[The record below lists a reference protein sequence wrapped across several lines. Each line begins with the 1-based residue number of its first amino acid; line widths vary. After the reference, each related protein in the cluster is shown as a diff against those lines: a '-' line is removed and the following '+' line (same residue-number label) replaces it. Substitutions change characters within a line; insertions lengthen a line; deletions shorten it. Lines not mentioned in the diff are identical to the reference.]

1 MNAFRVRN
9 SDLRHFKTE
18 EIKDYTDVLLKES
31 QNLRQPNSTILVAG
45 GVLFIFFGT
54 LSLSILITRV
64 FYKENQINGLTHD
77 VYLEQAKTLMKV
89 AFLSMIDKLASVAGS
104 VASVLLLKPIIY
116 GTWRTQEQTSCVYNV
131 ETISSS
137 VIAGIASIAGAS
149 GYVKIH
155 DSAVIGACG
164 GVIYLLSNL
173 LLNRYQLDD
182 PLQATQTHLF
192 CGLWG
197 VIAFGLV
204 HKEKGLMMTGDFSF
218 IGI

>member
-1 MNAFRVRN
+1 MR
-9 SDLRHFKTE
+9 
-18 EIKDYTDVLLKES
+18 
-31 QNLRQPNSTILVAG
+31 
-45 GVLFIFFGT
+45 
-54 LSLSILITRV
+54 
-64 FYKENQINGLTHD
+64 
-77 VYLEQAKTLMKV
+77 V
-89 AFLSMIDKLASVAGS
+89 AFLSMIDKLASVSGS
-104 VASVLLLKPIIY
+104 VASVLLLKPLIY

-137 VIAGIASIAGAS
+137 VIAGIASVAGAS
-149 GYVKIH
+149 GYVEIH

-204 HKEKGLMMTGDFSF
+204 HKEKGLMTTGDFSF